1 MRIRNSRSTASS
13 KAGRGAQRAPQG
25 ARGLGTLAG
34 SLARPGFTL
43 LELSIAMLIMSVV
56 LVILMNAFMGSR
68 KAQGQAVSMMGL
80 KVAGATA
87 IEKMYLELSQAKRLL
102 ASMDAAPAEE
112 DIGRAYFTQMDLP
125 VGLVKPIPLL
135 NMRFPR
141 IAPEGKFIA
150 MGNTPGQLSPL
161 HIGNSLVM
169 VTRAPEIALATP
181 GVQMKFGSL
190 GALRALTPEK
200 PFRFNRF
207 RFVAYYLTEELLPS
221 DAPNINGTM
230 RHTMGLARWESR
242 MYVDKGELEGLLA
255 QVPLATDRTKIWNDL
270 ITTYQVAAAW
280 DPTSSDP
287 TTAFYAMDATTAL
300 VVKPGLIQRAGA
312 KPIASTNLDPYA
324 RGMVAFNTNPNF
336 QPTDSL
342 KSGLAL
348 LQVPQFGEIG
358 TQTPYGFEVG
368 VVGSNAARSVLLRL
382 SLAARV
388 KSGNKI
394 FGWSHQQ
401 IVQMMDN

>member
-13 KAGRGAQRAPQG
+13 RKVVRGAQRAPQG
-25 ARGLGTLAG
+25 ARAPG
-34 SLARPGFTL
+34 ARAGFTL
-43 LELSIAMLIMSVV
+43 LELSIAMLIMSVI
-56 LVILMNAFMGSR
+56 LVILMNTFMGSR

-87 IEKMYLELSQAKRLL
+87 LEKMYLELSQAKRLL
-102 ASMDAAPAEE
+102 ASMDAAPAAE
-112 DIGRAYFTQMDLP
+112 DIGRAYFELMDLP

-150 MGNTPGQLSPL
+150 MGAAPGQLSPL
-161 HIGNSLVM
+161 HIGNTLVM

-190 GALRALTPEK
+190 GSLRALSPEK

-207 RFVAYYLTEELLPS
+207 RFVAYYLTEDMLPS
-221 DAPNINGTM
+221 DAASINGTM

-242 MYVDKGELEGLLA
+242 MYVDKGELEGLLG

-270 ITTYQVAAAW
+270 ITTYQVVAAW

-287 TTAFYAMDATTAL
+287 ATAFYTMDPTTAL
-300 VVKPGLIQRAGA
+300 VVKNGLIQRAGA

-336 QPTDSL
+336 QPLDSL
-342 KSGLAL
+342 KSGGAL
-348 LQVPQFGEIG
+348 LQVPQFGEVG

-382 SLAARV
+382 SLAARIN
-388 KSGNKI
+388 SGGKV

>member
-1 MRIRNSRSTASS
+1 
-13 KAGRGAQRAPQG
+13 
-25 ARGLGTLAG
+25 
-34 SLARPGFTL
+34 
-43 LELSIAMLIMSVV
+43 
-56 LVILMNAFMGSR
+56 
-68 KAQGQAVSMMGL
+68 
-80 KVAGATA
+80 
-87 IEKMYLELSQAKRLL
+87 
-102 ASMDAAPAEE
+102 
-112 DIGRAYFTQMDLP
+112 MDLP
-125 VGLVKPIPLL
+125 VGLVKPIPEL

-141 IAPEGKFIA
+141 IAPEGKFTT

-161 HIGNSLVM
+161 HIGNTLVM

-207 RFVAYYLTEELLPS
+207 RFVAYYLTENLLPTTEAS
-221 DAPNINGTM
+221 INGTM

-255 QVPLATDRTKIWNDL
+255 QVPLSTDRTKIWDDL
-270 ITTYQVAAAW
+270 TTNYQVVAAW
-280 DPTSSDP
+280 DPTSLDP
-287 TTAFYAMDATTAL
+287 TTAFYTLDGTGTM
-300 VVKPGLIQRAGA
+300 KQKEGLIQRAGA
-312 KPIASTNLDPYA
+312 KPIASTNLHPYA

-336 QPTDSL
+336 QPLDSL
-342 KSGLAL
+342 KTGGTL

-358 TQTPYGFEVG
+358 TPTPYGFEVG
-368 VVGSNAARSVLLRL
+368 VVGSNAARAVLLRL

-388 KSGNKI
+388 NTGNKI

>member
-1 MRIRNSRSTASS
+1 MSIV
-13 KAGRGAQRAPQG
+13 
-25 ARGLGTLAG
+25 LG
-34 SLARPGFTL
+34 
-43 LELSIAMLIMSVV
+43 
-56 LVILMNAFMGSR
+56 ILMAAFMGSR

-102 ASMDAAPAEE
+102 ASMDAAPVEE
-112 DIGRAYFTQMDLP
+112 DLGRAYFERMDLP

-141 IAPEGKFIA
+141 IAPEGKFTT

-161 HIGNSLVM
+161 HIGNALVI
-169 VTRAPEIALATP
+169 VTRAPEIPLSTT
-181 GVQMKFGSL
+181 GVQMKFGSAGL
-190 GALRALTPEK
+190 LRPLTPEK

-207 RFVAYYLTEELLPS
+207 RFVAYYLTEELLPDEVAS
-221 DAPNINGTM
+221 INGSM

-242 MYVDKGELEGLLA
+242 MYVDKGEIEGLLG
-255 QVPLATDRTKIWNDL
+255 QIPLLTDKLKVWDD
-270 ITTYQVAAAW
+270 ITSTYQVAAAW
-280 DPTSSDP
+280 DPTSNDP
-287 TTAFYAMDATTAL
+287 TTAFYTMDLLGTL
-300 VVKPGLIQRAGA
+300 VQKPGLIQRAGA
-312 KPIASTNLDPYA
+312 KPIASTNLEPYA

-336 QPTDSL
+336 QPLDSL
-342 KSGLAL
+342 KSGGVL

-358 TQTPYGFEVG
+358 TPTPYGFEVG

-388 KSGNKI
+388 NAGNKV

>member
-1 MRIRNSRSTASS
+1 MPIRNSRSTASS
-13 KAGRGAQRAPQG
+13 RRGPG
-25 ARGLGTLAG
+25 VLAG
-34 SLARPGFTL
+34 ARPGFTL
-43 LELSIAMLIMSVV
+43 LELAMAMLIMSIV
-56 LVILMNAFMGSR
+56 LAILMSAFMGSR

-87 IEKMYLELSQAKRLL
+87 LEKMYLELSQAKRLL
-102 ASMDAAPAEE
+102 ASMDAAPAGE
-112 DIGRAYFTQMDLP
+112 DLGRAYFERMELP

-141 IAPEGKFIA
+141 IAPEGKFTA

-161 HIGNSLVM
+161 HIGNALVM
-169 VTRAPEIALATP
+169 VTRAPEIALATS
-181 GVQMKFGSL
+181 GVQVKFGSL
-190 GALRALTPEK
+190 GVLRALTPEK

-207 RFVAYYLTEELLPS
+207 RFVAYYLTEDLLPAEAGS
-221 DAPNINGTM
+221 INGNM

-242 MYVDKGELEGLLA
+242 MYVDKGELEGLLG
-255 QVPLATDRTKIWNDL
+255 QIPLVTDKTKVWNDL
-270 ITTYQVAAAW
+270 TTTYQVAAAW
-280 DPTSSDP
+280 DPTSNDP
-287 TTAFYAMDATTAL
+287 TTAFYTMDALGVMVPKDT
-300 VVKPGLIQRAGA
+300 LILRAGA
-312 KPIASTNLDPYA
+312 KPIATTNLDPYA

-336 QPTDSL
+336 QPLDSL
-342 KSGLAL
+342 KSGGAL

-358 TQTPYGFEVG
+358 TPTPYGFEVG

-388 KSGNKI
+388 NAGNKV